1 MFRFFR
7 RPKVRSRPTRPSRR
21 PRRRQGTTRFLTELS
36 PQRRRQLFFERL
48 RESGRRKRRRIA
60 PRPKE
65 QKAVDIERQKELLK
79 KRTELY
85 NRLIKEGKFKAAGVP
100 VKAVRTDKPRQTPNR
115 SVLTKDR
122 AVEEKR
128 IMEQRAKDIAN
139 RQNLINQRL
148 IQEQNK
154 KFKSALS
161 PKNVTAQRK
170 DFDMSKV
177 RFLTPRDLY
186 GALKK
191 RQGKDVVVKP
201 RRKRQRPSIKKTD
214 FFPKHLLPKTSK
226 PVGKPMRSTGYTS
239 AKQVRSASPVTT
251 TVKAPPKKQYTGLR
265 VDPVRAKRRPR

>member
-7 RPKVRSRPTRPSRR
+7 RPKVRSRPTRSSRR
-21 PRRRQGTTRFLTELS
+21 PKRFHEVRRGKTRFLTELD

-48 RESGRRKRRRIA
+48 RESGRRKRRRIT

-65 QKAVDIERQKELLK
+65 QKAVDISSERQKELLK
-79 KRTELY
+79 QRQKEFLKQ
-85 NRLIKEGKFKAAGVP
+85 IKEGKIKGTVAPIQA
-100 VKAVRTDKPRQTPNR
+100 VKTDNP
-115 SVLTKDR
+115 
-122 AVEEKR
+122 KR
-128 IMEQRAKDIAN
+128 MEQRAKDLAN

-154 KFKSALS
+154 KTIA
-161 PKNVTAQRK
+161 PKQQKN
-170 DFDMSKV
+170 FDMSKV
-177 RFLTPRDLY
+177 RFLTPKDLY
-186 GALKK
+186 GAMMKERK
-191 RQGKDVVVKP
+191 RREGKDVVVKP

-214 FFPKHLLPKTSK
+214 FFPRHLLPKTSK
-226 PVGKPMRSTGYTS
+226 PVGKPMNRTGYTS